1 MTATDATVTALLAE
15 LGDSWETVEKI
26 TAARER
32 LIADIPGWRL
42 PAAYGIATIEEDG
55 QIRFARTN
63 VGVHPLPAVVM
74 ATVLGHLTGSAS
86 YRLDEATLARAIR
99 LLAPAEAC
107 TAYEHPNLATWRE
120 VQQVLLRRGA
130 AVAVFLDDEDE
141 SDAESTGDDPA
152 VAALRDIAAKSR
164 KS

>member
-1 MTATDATVTALLAE
+1 MTATDATVTALLSE

-32 LIADIPGWRL
+32 FIDGIPDWRL
-42 PAAYGIATIEEDG
+42 PAAYGVATVDG
-55 QIRFARTN
+55 GSGIVFARAN

-74 ATVLGHLTGSAS
+74 ATTLGHRSGSGS
-86 YRLDEATLARAIR
+86 YFLDARTLSRAIR

-120 VQQVLLRRGA
+120 VHKTVEDGGA
-130 AVAVFLDDEDE
+130 AVAVFLHDLDYQGE
-141 SDAESTGDDPA
+141 DPA
-152 VAALRDIAAKSR
+152 VVALQDIALQSQ
-164 KS
+164 